1 MVDNNPVRTLALV
14 AMLSAV
20 SVVGRVALA
29 AIPSVQPTT
38 VIIIVTT
45 MVLGLRNGI
54 MVAILSTLLSN
65 FQLGHGIWTFFQ
77 MGAWIVVALLSYAY
91 GKSRLHKN
99 ITTTAIFAGLT
110 GLIYGAIVSL
120 NGLLFTNKIIL
131 YYLASLPYDLAHAAG
146 NIAFYIILGQ
156 PLYRLLTRLYYDYNK
171 N

>member
-77 MGAWIVVALLSYAY
+77 MDCSSALELC
-91 GKSRLHKN
+91 LW
-99 ITTTAIFAGLT
+99 
-110 GLIYGAIVSL
+110 
-120 NGLLFTNKIIL
+120 KIS
-131 YYLASLPYDLAHAAG
+131 A
-146 NIAFYIILGQ
+146 
-156 PLYRLLTRLYYDYNK
+156 T
-171 N
+171 